1 MSAPADRL
9 STFPTSQPP
18 AFSWA
23 QTPLPSCSGLL
34 PPHAAGALAT
44 LLATVASQQRQGCH
58 AQALAAALLRGG
70 LAPAAAG
77 LGLGL
82 GGSGFAAAAWQGQ
95 FPRLM

>member
-1 MSAPADRL
+1 MSAPADML
-9 STFPTSQPP
+9 STFPTSHPTTFP
-18 AFSWA
+18 WA
-23 QTPLPSCSGLL
+23 QAPLPSCSGFLQ
-34 PPHAAGALAT
+34 PHAAGALAT
-44 LLATVASQQRQGCH
+44 LLATVASQRRQGCH

-82 GGSGFAAAAWQGQ
+82 GGSGFAASAWQGQ